1 MQPPNTDETNDLIE
15 EFGTLHAAHET
26 LPPYTQVM
34 LTHENNSILVTIN
47 DLIPESNGVL
57 LDISNGAAKKLHVK
71 NGEFV
76 PCKFV
81 IIKSYSS
88 IVYLLFAIP
97 IMTFLYGIFY
107 FLS

>member
-1 MQPPNTDETNDLIE
+1 MQPPNTEETNDLIE

-26 LPPYTQVM
+26 LPPYTQIM
-34 LTHENNSILVTIN
+34 LSYKNKSIRVTIN
-47 DLIPESNGVL
+47 DLIPESNGIL
-57 LDISNGAAKKLHVK
+57 LDISNGVAKKLHIK

-81 IIKSYSS
+81 ITKDYSS
-88 IVYLLFAIP
+88 FVYLLCAIP
-97 IMTFLYGIFY
+97 IMTCLYGIFY